1 MPTVING
8 AFSMQQ
14 PSRYRNNQYLTNRP
28 KEEESFDEKLRN
40 FRHDIKSSS
49 FLKSKANNE
58 PQKMDKAATFA
69 PNQNLFT
76 QWDDSLSVDEQ
87 LEKLNKNLSKLDSY
101 SYSSGITVVEAMEHF
116 ASQYSIYNEYIKKNG
131 STEQKEKFEQMMNR
145 HVDNFAKSFSE
156 QVGGFFEKNG
166 LAGEQRR
173 VYESVKG
180 RIQMLTDSYNGF
192 LKTNGD
198 QLQALATQPGD
209 DNVCFAFELRRL
221 YHESGDGELTSIDKA
236 YTRNMLKELEGLA
249 KTAQEILTAK
259 DFGAVSE
266 EELGVRL
273 GEIVLNGLEV
283 FEKSNASIKHKD
295 VFLHAIE
302 DHINSATKKSDD
314 LISSKRN
321 NFGQETLYKPI
332 DRNAVDLVI
341 KSMVDS
347 YHHSKSVQQ
356 AITVGNEFAM
366 HIFFLKKS
374 SYGDVERYQSSAY
387 FDQMFADSLER
398 SGNDLLRLQRAAL
411 VNIADYQNRLINQAN
426 ISMKGLN
433 AYV

>member
-14 PSRYRNNQYLTNRP
+14 PARYRKNQHLMNRP

-69 PNQNLFT
+69 PNQNLFM
-76 QWDDSLSVDEQ
+76 QWDDTLSVDEQ

-166 LAGEQRR
+166 LTGEQQR
-173 VYESVKG
+173 VYESVRG
-180 RIQMLTDSYNGF
+180 RIQMLTDSYAGF

-198 QLQALATQPGD
+198 QLQALAAQPGD
-209 DNVCFAFELRRL
+209 DNVCLAFELRRL
-221 YHESGDGELTSIDKA
+221 YHESGDGELFSIGGA
-236 YTRNMLKELEGLA
+236 YTRTMLSDLESLA
-249 KTAQEILTAK
+249 KSAQDILASK

-273 GEIVLNGLEV
+273 GKTFLNGLSV
-283 FEKSNASIKHKD
+283 LEKSKAAFKFKDAFQNAITSHMDSAIDKSNELISKKRNSTEQERPLD
-295 VFLHAIE
+295 KGAIE
-302 DHINSATKKSDD
+302 
-314 LISSKRN
+314 
-321 NFGQETLYKPI
+321 
-332 DRNAVDLVI
+332 LVI
-341 KSMVDS
+341 QSMVDS
-347 YHHSKSVQQ
+347 YNHSKSIPQ
-356 AITVGNEFAM
+356 AIKAGNEFAM
-366 HIFFLKKS
+366 HIYLFKKD
-374 SYGDVERYQSSAY
+374 SYGNVERYQSSEY
-387 FDQMFADSLER
+387 FERLLSDTLER
-398 SGNDLLRLQRAAL
+398 SDNDLSRIQRAAL
-411 VNIADYQNRLINQAN
+411 VNIADYQKRLNAQ
-426 ISMKGLN
+426 SKKTSVTLN

>member
-1 MPTVING
+1 MPAVING

-14 PSRYRNNQYLTNRP
+14 PARYRNNQYLMNRR

-58 PQKMDKAATFA
+58 PQKIDKAATFA

-166 LAGEQRR
+166 LAGEQQR

-180 RIQMLTDSYNGF
+180 RIQMLTDSYDGF
-192 LKTNGD
+192 LKANGD
-198 QLQALATQPGD
+198 QLQALAAQPGD

-221 YHESGDGELTSIDKA
+221 YHESGDGELFSIGGA
-236 YTRNMLKELEGLA
+236 YTRSMLSDLENLA
-249 KTAQEILTAK
+249 KSAQDILASE
-259 DFGAVSE
+259 DFGVVSE

-273 GEIVLNGLEV
+273 GKTFLNGLSV
-283 FEKSNASIKHKD
+283 LEKSKAAFKFKDAFQNAITSHMDSAIDKSNELISKKRNSTEQERSLD
-295 VFLHAIE
+295 KGAIE
-302 DHINSATKKSDD
+302 
-314 LISSKRN
+314 
-321 NFGQETLYKPI
+321 
-332 DRNAVDLVI
+332 LVI
-341 KSMVDS
+341 QSMVDS
-347 YHHSKSVQQ
+347 YNHSKSVSQ

-366 HIFFLKKS
+366 HIYLFKKD
-374 SYGDVERYQSSAY
+374 SYGGVERYQSSEY
-387 FDQMFADSLER
+387 FEQLFSDTLER
-398 SGNDLLRLQRAAL
+398 SDNDLSRIQRAAL
-411 VNIADYQNRLINQAN
+411 VNIADYQKR
-426 ISMKGLN
+426 LN
-433 AYV
+433 AQLNKPAVGFNVYV